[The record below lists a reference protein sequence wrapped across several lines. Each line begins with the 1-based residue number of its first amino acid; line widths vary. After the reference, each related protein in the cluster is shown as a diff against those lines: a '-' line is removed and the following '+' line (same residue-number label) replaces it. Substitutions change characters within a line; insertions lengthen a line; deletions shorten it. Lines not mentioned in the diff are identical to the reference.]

1 MAEGGRVHTKCFV
14 LSYAVK
20 TTRGLV
26 EYYETRRSVISFL
39 FFPLLVAFRTCSRL
53 KIHTAQQDSIP
64 GINER
69 TEIGLSKC
77 SK

>member
-1 MAEGGRVHTKCFV
+1 MGEGGRVHTKCFV

-26 EYYETRRSVISFL
+26 EYYETRRSVFSFL

-53 KIHTAQQDSIP
+53 KIHAH
-64 GINER
+64 
-69 TEIGLSKC
+69 SKILFQG
-77 SK
+77 